1 MTDSRLLR
9 CPYCGKPAELYQ
21 RTLTYSTKKVYIP
34 RCTDRLCCGRTT
46 HYYEDE
52 EKAVEMWNR
61 RASVNETLKCEQ
73 WIPCSQEQPK
83 EKGTYLVTVHEWSDD
98 KDNFPDYD
106 YQKVMRMRY
115 SIEDGW
121 RVPTHCPEWINKV
134 MHEDVLAWKIMP
146 EPYKESS
153 EVKK

>member
-1 MTDSRLLR
+1 MVINMTTDECILWLKNMRKDMSDNF
-9 CPYCGKPAELYQ
+9 G
-21 RTLTYSTKKVYIP
+21 YSK
-34 RCTDRLCCGRTT
+34 
-46 HYYEDE
+46 E
-52 EKAVEMWNR
+52 EA
-61 RASVNETLKCEQ
+61 ETLEMAIEALKREQ

>member
-1 MTDSRLLR
+1 MTTDEAITILR
-9 CPYCGKPAELYQ
+9 TTVEENIFNGKPTSDVQKRLYEAM
-21 RTLTYSTKKVYIP
+21 LMAI
-34 RCTDRLCCGRTT
+34 
-46 HYYEDE
+46 E
-52 EKAVEMWNR
+52 A
-61 RASVNETLKCEQ
+61 LKREQ

>member
-1 MTDSRLLR
+1 MTTDEAINCIKFLFGLKIPFIDSE
-9 CPYCGKPAELYQ
+9 GQ
-21 RTLTYSTKKVYIP
+21 RETMNEALT
-34 RCTDRLCCGRTT
+34 
-46 HYYEDE
+46 
-52 EKAVEMWNR
+52 KAI
-61 RASVNETLKCEQ
+61 ETLKCEQ

-146 EPYKESS
+146 EPYKKSS

>member
-1 MTDSRLLR
+1 MTTDECILWLKNMRKDMSDNF
-9 CPYCGKPAELYQ
+9 G
-21 RTLTYSTKKVYIP
+21 YSK
-34 RCTDRLCCGRTT
+34 
-46 HYYEDE
+46 E
-52 EKAVEMWNR
+52 EA
-61 RASVNETLKCEQ
+61 ETLEMAIEALKREQ